1 MANDNKE
8 LKNNAP
14 CEEKQEAREL
24 TDEEL
29 EQVNGGI
36 SNPSIF
42 PLSLRKADSKDSVV
56 IACRSPFGED
66 DAL

>member
-1 MANDNKE
+1 MS
-8 LKNNAP
+8 
-14 CEEKQEAREL
+14 EEKKNVETEEVKEAREL
-24 TDEEL
+24 STVEL

-42 PLSLRKADSKDSVV
+42 PLSLRKADSKDPVV

>member
-1 MANDNKE
+1 MS
-8 LKNNAP
+8 
-14 CEEKQEAREL
+14 EEKKNVETEEVKEAREL
-24 TDEEL
+24 STVEL

-42 PLSLRKADSKDSVV
+42 PLRLRKADSKDPV

>member
-1 MANDNKE
+1 MS
-8 LKNNAP
+8 
-14 CEEKQEAREL
+14 EEKKNVETEEVKEAREL
-24 TDEEL
+24 STVEL

-42 PLSLRKADSKDSVV
+42 PLSLRKADSKGPVV
-56 IACRSPFGED
+56 IACRLLFGED

>member
-1 MANDNKE
+1 MSNDNKKT
-8 LKNNAP
+8 KNNAP

-24 TDEEL
+24 SMVEL

-42 PLSLRKADSKDSVV
+42 PLSLRKAGSEDPVV

>member
-1 MANDNKE
+1 MSNDNNE

-14 CEEKQEAREL
+14 CEGNQEAREL
-24 TDEEL
+24 STVEL

-36 SNPSIF
+36 SNPGIF
-42 PLSLRKADSKDSVV
+42 PLSLRKADSKGPVV

>member
-1 MANDNKE
+1 MANDNSE

-24 TDEEL
+24 STVEL

-42 PLSLRKADSKDSVV
+42 PLSLRKADSKDPVV
-56 IACRSPFGED
+56 ITCRSPFGED